1 MNKAMQSLGDVRE
14 CSNPHPSSAHP
25 NPQCTTPEEQLL
37 HHSAPHTIA
46 SARDK
51 KTWQVSPT
59 TISGKDIEG
68 KVVTLYRD
76 QPRQMSLFQTFIP
89 RDEKYS
95 NTIELY
101 DAVPKYFPV
110 KKLSEIRINDIYLPV
125 ITREFQHKGNSYQ
138 VEIRPARITY
148 KNRKEKEKEF
158 YPTYRE
164 ELIEEALRKIACDNL
179 KGIYLDNAAG
189 VQFTLYELKK
199 ELETR
204 GHAINI
210 PDLIESLKICNLTS
224 ISIQKDDGKTL
235 MQSPIFPTLLLAS
248 KDDWLENPK
257 KVKCYIQF
265 NPLVTASI
273 NQITYRQFDYTKY
286 MEYKHRLSRWL
297 HKRLCHNYIQAS
309 LFNTYTIKMTTILR
323 DSGTHISDIPSRNA
337 RRIDESLNELK
348 DKDILM
354 RYEKEILRGKRNSIA
369 DIKYDLSPSLHF
381 TDEMKKANGRVINL
395 EEVLKDGRNTPIKS
409 IGSPQDR

>member
-1 MNKAMQSLGDVRE
+1 MNKSMKALGDVLE
-14 CSNPHPSSAHP
+14 SINPPPSSALLDPHSYAK
-25 NPQCTTPEEQLL
+25 EEQSLQPSKSHKL
-37 HHSAPHTIA
+37 ESTH
-46 SARDK
+46 DK
-51 KTWQVSPT
+51 KAWQVSPMMV
-59 TISGKDIEG
+59 SGKDIDG

-76 QPRQMSLFQTFIP
+76 QPKQMSLFQTFMP

-110 KKLSEIRINDIYLPV
+110 KKLSEIRINGIYLPV
-125 ITREFQHKGNSYQ
+125 ITREFQHKGKPYQ

-179 KGIYLDNAAG
+179 NGVYLDNSAG

-204 GHAINI
+204 GHSINI
-210 PDLIESLKICNLTS
+210 PDLIESLKICNLAS

-257 KVKCYIQF
+257 KVRCYVQF

-273 NQITYRQFDYTKY
+273 NQITYRQFDYAKY

-309 LFNTYTIKMTTILR
+309 LFNIYTIKMTTILR
-323 DSGTHISDIPSRNA
+323 DSGTYISEIVSRNA
-337 RRIDESLNELK
+337 RRIDESLDELK

-354 RYEKEILRGKRNSIA
+354 HYKKEILRGKRNSIA
-369 DIKYDLSPSLHF
+369 DIKYDLSPSLYF
-381 TDEMKKANGRVINL
+381 TNEMKKANGRVINL
-395 EEVLKDGRNTPIKS
+395 EYALEDGRNTPIKS
-409 IGSPQDR
+409 IPIPNT

>member
-1 MNKAMQSLGDVRE
+1 MRKSLESVGDVLECTNPQPCSSHQPAQGATTEEQSLLGESHEGDAARE
-14 CSNPHPSSAHP
+14 N
-25 NPQCTTPEEQLL
+25 TTC
-37 HHSAPHTIA
+37 
-46 SARDK
+46 
-51 KTWQVSPT
+51 QVSPRRV
-59 TISGKDIEG
+59 SGKDIEG

-110 KKLSEIRINDIYLPV
+110 KMLSEIRINGVYLPV
-125 ITREFQHKGNSYQ
+125 VTREFQHRGKSYQ

-148 KNRKEKEKEF
+148 KNRQEKEKEF

-164 ELIEEALRKIACDNL
+164 ELVEEALRKIACDNL
-179 KGIYLDNAAG
+179 KGIYLDNSAG

-204 GHAINI
+204 GHAINL
-210 PDLIESLKICNLTS
+210 PDLIESLKICNLAS
-224 ISIQKDDGKTL
+224 INIQKDDGKTL

-257 KVKCYIQF
+257 KVRCYVQF

-273 NQITYRQFDYTKY
+273 NQITYRQFDYMKY

-297 HKRLCHNYIQAS
+297 HKRLCHNYVQAS
-309 LFNTYTIKMTTILR
+309 LFNSYTIKMSTILR
-323 DSGTHISDIPSRNA
+323 DSGTYVSDIPSRNMH
-337 RRIDESLNELK
+337 RIDESLNELQ

-354 RYEKEILRGKRNSIA
+354 SYKKDILRGKRNSIV
-369 DIKYDLSPSLHF
+369 DIKYDLSPSLYF
-381 TDEMKKANGRVINL
+381 AEEMRKANGRVINL
-395 EEVLKDGRNTPIKS
+395 EEALKDGRHTPIKS
-409 IGSPQDR
+409 V

>member
-1 MNKAMQSLGDVRE
+1 MESLGDVLE
-14 CSNPHPSSAHP
+14 CINPQPSSAHQ
-25 NPQCTTPEEQLL
+25 NPHYYAKEEQSL
-37 HHSAPHTIA
+37 PHGEPHKVESTH
-46 SARDK
+46 DK
-51 KTWQVSPT
+51 KAWQVSPT
-59 TISGKDIEG
+59 IVSGKDIEG

-110 KKLSEIRINDIYLPV
+110 KKLSEIRINGIYLPV
-125 ITREFQHKGNSYQ
+125 VTRKFQHKGKSYQ
-138 VEIRPARITY
+138 VEIRPARIIY

-179 KGIYLDNAAG
+179 NGVYLDNSAG

-204 GHAINI
+204 GHSINI

-224 ISIQKDDGKTL
+224 ISIQKDDGKTI
-235 MQSPIFPTLLLAS
+235 MQSSIFPTLLLAS

-257 KVKCYIQF
+257 KVRCYVQF

-309 LFNTYTIKMTTILR
+309 LFNIYTIKMTTILR
-323 DSGTHISDIPSRNA
+323 DSGTYISEIISRNV

-354 RYEKEILRGKRNSIA
+354 YYKKEILRGKRNSIV

-395 EEVLKDGRNTPIKS
+395 EDALKDGRNTPIKS
-409 IGSPQDR
+409 IPIPKDT

>member
-1 MNKAMQSLGDVRE
+1 MNKAMQSLGDVLE
-14 CSNPHPSSAHP
+14 SSNPPPSSAHP
-25 NPQCTTPEEQLL
+25 TPPGTAPEEQLR
-37 HHSAPHTIA
+37 HQSASHTRT

-51 KTWQVSPT
+51 QTWQVNPT

-110 KKLSEIRINDIYLPV
+110 KKVSEIRINDIYLPV
-125 ITREFQHKGNSYQ
+125 VTREFHHKGQSYQ

-148 KNRKEKEKEF
+148 RNRKTKEKEF

-179 KGIYLDNAAG
+179 NGIYLDNAAG

-210 PDLIESLKICNLTS
+210 PDLIEALKICNLTS

-248 KDDWLENPK
+248 KEDWLENPK
-257 KVKCYIQF
+257 KVKCYVQF

-273 NQITYRQFDYTKY
+273 NQITYRQFDYAKY

-309 LFNTYTIKMTTILR
+309 LFNTYSIRMTTILR
-323 DSGTHISDIPSRNA
+323 DSGTYISEIPSRNV

-369 DIKYDLSPSLHF
+369 DVKYDLSPSLHF
-381 TDEMKKANGRVINL
+381 ADEMKKANGRVINL
-395 EEVLKDGRNTPIKS
+395 EEALKDGRHIPIKS
-409 IGSPQDR
+409 IESS

>member
-1 MNKAMQSLGDVRE
+1 MHETMESLEDVLECINPQSSFTHPPPCSTKEEQSLHGESHEVD
-14 CSNPHPSSAHP
+14 
-25 NPQCTTPEEQLL
+25 
-37 HHSAPHTIA
+37 
-46 SARDK
+46 SARDN
-51 KTWQVSPT
+51 KTWQISPR
-59 TISGKDIEG
+59 IVSGKDIEG

-76 QPRQMSLFQTFIP
+76 QPKQMSLFQTFIP

-110 KKLSEIRINDIYLPV
+110 KQLSEIRINGVYLPV
-125 ITREFQHKGNSYQ
+125 VTREFQHKGKFYQ

-164 ELIEEALRKIACDNL
+164 ELVEEALRKIACDNL
-179 KGIYLDNAAG
+179 KGIYLDNSAG

-210 PDLIESLKICNLTS
+210 PDLIESLKICNLAS
-224 ISIQKDDGKTL
+224 IGIQKDDGKTL
-235 MQSPIFPTLLLAS
+235 MQSPIFSTLLLAS

-257 KVKCYIQF
+257 KVRCYVQF

-273 NQITYRQFDYTKY
+273 NQITYRQFDYMKY

-309 LFNTYTIKMTTILR
+309 LFNTYTIKMSTILR
-323 DSGTHISDIPSRNA
+323 DSGTYISEIPSRNV

-354 RYEKEILRGKRNSIA
+354 SYKKEILRGKRNSIV
-369 DIKYDLSPSLHF
+369 DIKYDLSPSLYF
-381 TDEMKKANGRVINL
+381 AEEMKKANGRVINL
-395 EEVLKDGRNTPIKS
+395 EEALKDGRNIPIKS
-409 IGSPQDR
+409 I

>member
-1 MNKAMQSLGDVRE
+1 MHKSMKSFGDVLE
-14 CSNPHPSSAHP
+14 CINPQPSSTQQSSQDST
-25 NPQCTTPEEQLL
+25 NEEQSTYSES
-37 HHSAPHTIA
+37 HEGG
-46 SARDK
+46 SARDN
-51 KTWQVSPT
+51 KTWQISPRRV
-59 TISGKDIEG
+59 SGKNIEG

-76 QPRQMSLFQTFIP
+76 QPRQMSLFQTFVP

-110 KKLSEIRINDIYLPV
+110 KILSDIRVNGVYLPV
-125 ITREFQHKGNSYQ
+125 ATREFQHKGKSYQ

-164 ELIEEALRKIACDNL
+164 ELVEEALRKIACDNL

-204 GHAINI
+204 GHAINL
-210 PDLIESLKICNLTS
+210 PDLIESLKICNLAS
-224 ISIQKDDGKTL
+224 ISIQKDDGKIL
-235 MQSPIFPTLLLAS
+235 MQSPIFPNLLLAS

-257 KVKCYIQF
+257 KVRCYVQF

-273 NQITYRQFDYTKY
+273 NQITYRQFDYMKY

-309 LFNTYTIKMTTILR
+309 LFNTYTIKMSTILR
-323 DSGTHISDIPSRNA
+323 DSGTYISEIPSRNV
-337 RRIDESLNELK
+337 RRIDESLNELQ
-348 DKDILM
+348 DEDILM
-354 RYEKEILRGKRNSIA
+354 SYKKDILRGKRNSIV
-369 DIKYDLSPSLHF
+369 DIKYDLSPSLYF
-381 TDEMKKANGRVINL
+381 AEEMKKANGRVINL
-395 EEVLKDGRNTPIKS
+395 EEALKDGRNTPIKS
-409 IGSPQDR
+409 I